1 MKTSHW
7 IVTRLFITLLLVFV
21 TQFVI
26 AQQYVLEPVM
36 TGLDS
41 PRGLAFDPS
50 GALYVA
56 EAGRGGG
63 PNAPSIIQRGSPFHY
78 GPTGAV
84 SRLRNGV
91 QERVLSGLPSI
102 AMANGARAI
111 GPSDIAF
118 RGADQAYV
126 TIMLEG
132 DPAQRAQLGAAGAG
146 FGQLIRTSFS
156 GTWDPIASIADYEA
170 TVNPDPRVFDSN
182 PYSLL
187 AEQNGS
193 VVVVDA
199 GGNSLLR
206 VDNAGTISTL
216 AVIPPLPPGLATSND
231 PVPTSIAVGPDG
243 AYYIGS
249 LSGAPFRDGAANI
262 YRVVPGEAP
271 TVFLSGFKTITDIDF
286 DAQGGLYVLQY
297 SSGATGS
304 TGPGSLLRVAADGT
318 RSPII
323 EGLSQPTSVK
333 VGPEGAVYLTVNSVS
348 PGMGQ
353 VVRVVGVPEPAST
366 LLLSLGGTAIS
377 VWQLSARRRRKGI
390 TC

>member
-1 MKTSHW
+1 
-7 IVTRLFITLLLVFV
+7 
-21 TQFVI
+21 
-26 AQQYVLEPVM
+26 M

-41 PRGLAFDPS
+41 PRGLAFDAS

-63 PNAPSIIQRGSPFHY
+63 PNAPSVVQRGSMFHY

-91 QERVLSGLPSI
+91 QERVLSGLPSL
-102 AMANGARAI
+102 AMANGVRAI

-118 RGADQAYV
+118 QSTGQAYV
-126 TIMLEG
+126 TIMLEA
-132 DPAQRAQLGAAGAG
+132 DPAQRAELGAAGAG
-146 FGQLIRTSFS
+146 FGQLIRTSFN
-156 GTWDPIASIADYEA
+156 GTWDSVASIADYEA
-170 TVNPDPRVFDSN
+170 AVNPDARLFDTDPFSV
-182 PYSLL
+182 L

-193 VVVVDA
+193 AVVVDA

-206 VDNAGTISTL
+206 VASDGSISTL

-271 TVFLSGFKTITDIDF
+271 TVFLSGFKMITDIEF
-286 DAQGGLYVLQY
+286 DRQGGLYVLQY

-304 TGPGSLLRVAADGT
+304 TAPGSLLRLSPDGT
-318 RSPII
+318 RSTIVD
-323 EGLSQPTSVK
+323 GLSQPTSVK

-353 VVRVVGVPEPAST
+353 VVRLVRVPEPASA
-366 LLLSLGGTAIS
+366 LSLSLGGVAIS
-377 VWQLSARRRRKGI
+377 MWWLSARRRRRNGI